1 MPLLEALQ
9 SGCPVIAS
17 WVSALP
23 EVVGEAGLLIDP
35 SRPEELSQAILRL
48 IEEPGLKERLREA
61 GLERA
66 RQFSWEDSARKTLE
80 VFEAVTNNE

>member
-17 WVSALP
+17 RVSALP
-23 EVVGEAGLLIDP
+23 EVVGQAGLLIDP
-35 SRPEELSQAILRL
+35 SRPEEISQAILRL
-48 IEEPGLKERLREA
+48 VEEAGLKDRLREA
-61 GLERA
+61 GLIRA

-80 VFEAVTNNE
+80 VFEALGRK

>member
-17 WVSALP
+17 RVSAIP

-35 SRPEELSQAILRL
+35 SRPGGNIPGYSPPGRGGGTQGTTPGGRPGTGEAIFLGGQRP
-48 IEEPGLKERLREA
+48 EDAGGL
-61 GLERA
+61 
-66 RQFSWEDSARKTLE
+66 
-80 VFEAVTNNE
+80 